1 MLRDHLAG
9 LHRFVTMAEADR
21 IAWMQNAVDAR
32 RRADGSDGSLVE
44 LDEPLLTYAIIF
56 GAEKT
61 WRRALGDLYDLRP
74 ETSGHQVD
82 AAALSLAMNWTDSLS
97 STRRLPTAGR
107 GLPGLLGFPAGL
119 G

>member
-9 LHRFVTMAEADR
+9 LHRFVTMAGADR

-61 WRRALGDLYDLRP
+61 W
-74 ETSGHQVD
+74 
-82 AAALSLAMNWTDSLS
+82 AA
-97 STRRLPTAGR
+97 G
-107 GLPGLLGFPAGL
+107 PG
-119 G
+119 